1 MYLLFSA
8 LPLLLP
14 TASEVV
20 LGSLPHLHHHLLL
33 PLQSILQQ
41 LAQVLVLLISHLHMA
56 LES

>member
-20 LGSLPHLHHHLLL
+20 LGSLLHLHHHLLQ
-33 PLQSILQQ
+33 PLQSIQQQ

-56 LES
+56 LEF